1 MDRRNV
7 LLTLTVST
15 IITPLSGCLD
25 FAGLRPDSDTDQDRN
40 GAEENSVA
48 DNQENDQQADG
59 LNDDSEVDSNT
70 GADDE
75 SDANDVVDG
84 DESLDPDGVE
94 RRDAD
99 TDVLKFGDL
108 QIIDYEEQIEEL
120 EYGGE
125 RISYTGEVE
134 NADDGAYESVM
145 VEVRVYDED
154 GHELGSHRDLTPS
167 LAGNET
173 WRFEIAPHSRP
184 EEIADHDIAVIA
196 EQ

>member
-15 IITPLSGCLD
+15 IITPLSDCLD

-40 GAEENSVA
+40 DAEENSVA
-48 DNQENDQQADG
+48 DNHENEQQADK
-59 LNDDSEVDSNT
+59 LNDDSEIDSNT
-70 GADDE
+70 GADDK

-94 RRDAD
+94 RRDAG

-120 EYGGE
+120 EYGDKQ
-125 RISYTGEVE
+125 ISYTEEVE

-154 GHELGSHRDLTPS
+154 GHELGSRRDLTPS

-173 WRFEIAPHSRP
+173 WRFEITPHSRP